1 MAPKTVLITGCSS
14 GIGLALAVR
23 LARDKQRRFRVIATM
38 RNVGRSGA
46 LAAAAG
52 PALGRTLEIKQ
63 LDVCDEDSIRACLNS
78 IPGRHIDVLVSNAGV
93 GMAGPLECQSLA
105 AMQSLMDTNFFGL
118 VRLVKEVLPDM
129 KRRRGGHIVVIS
141 SIMGLQ
147 GIVFNDIYAASKFA
161 VEGFCESLVV
171 QALRFNVAISLV
183 EPGPVTT
190 EFEMK
195 LYEEAKRADY
205 SRTDPETADI
215 FTNLYLRNSRDVFA
229 SLGQTP
235 EDIAEHTLRVIEAAR
250 PPFRHQTN
258 VAYTPMAALKHADP
272 SGALMT
278 DAFYK
283 LVFKYDAVLRLS
295 LRAIRLLRWKAQK
308 KPSWLPPRFPLQLR
322 RSQGHRT
329 ASPVPRMEGAG
340 MQVWRGCGVLSVA
353 PPKPLPGPPAPCAR
367 SWMAAAAPCTSSCGS
382 GWLQAP
388 WGQDDGGGRGNIFAL
403 SPPFCT
409 G

>member
-1 MAPKTVLITGCSS
+1 MSPKTVLITGCSS

-23 LARDKQRRFRVIATM
+23 LAKDKQ
-38 RNVGRSGA
+38 NVSRSGA

-52 PALGRTLEIKQ
+52 PALGQTLEIKQ
-63 LDVCDEDSIRACLNS
+63 LDVCDEGSIRACLDS
-78 IPGRHIDVLVSNAGV
+78 IPGRHVDILVSNAGV

-171 QALRFNVAISLV
+171 QALAPFPGRISLV
-183 EPGPVTT
+183 EPGPVMT
-190 EFEMK
+190 EFEVK
-195 LYEEAKRADY
+195 LYEEAERADY

-215 FTNLYLRNSRDVFA
+215 FTNLYLRNSKDIFA
-229 SLGQTP
+229 SLGQSP
-235 EDIAEHTLRVIEAAR
+235 EDIAEVTGWGVAPFPTPQPGSPWLRWA
-250 PPFRHQTN
+250 TN
-258 VAYTPMAALKHADP
+258 AAYTPMAALKHADP

-308 KPSWLPPRFPLQLR
+308 VK
-322 RSQGHRT
+322 
-329 ASPVPRMEGAG
+329 EGARLLG
-340 MQVWRGCGVLSVA
+340 F
-353 PPKPLPGPPAPCAR
+353 K
-367 SWMAAAAPCTSSCGS
+367 
-382 GWLQAP
+382 
-388 WGQDDGGGRGNIFAL
+388 
-403 SPPFCT
+403 
-409 G
+409 

>member
-1 MAPKTVLITGCSS
+1 
-14 GIGLALAVR
+14 LALAVR

-52 PALGRTLEIKQ
+52 SALGRTLEIKQ
-63 LDVCDEDSIRACLNS
+63 LDVCDEGSIRACLDG

-93 GMAGPLECQSLA
+93 GMVGPLECQSLA

-147 GIVFNDIYAASKFA
+147 D
-161 VEGFCESLVV
+161 
-171 QALRFNVAISLV
+171 
-183 EPGPVTT
+183 
-190 EFEMK
+190 
-195 LYEEAKRADY
+195 
-205 SRTDPETADI
+205 
-215 FTNLYLRNSRDVFA
+215 
-229 SLGQTP
+229 
-235 EDIAEHTLRVIEAAR
+235 TLRVIEAAR

-308 KPSWLPPRFPLQLR
+308 VK
-322 RSQGHRT
+322 
-329 ASPVPRMEGAG
+329 EGARLLG
-340 MQVWRGCGVLSVA
+340 F
-353 PPKPLPGPPAPCAR
+353 K
-367 SWMAAAAPCTSSCGS
+367 
-382 GWLQAP
+382 
-388 WGQDDGGGRGNIFAL
+388 
-403 SPPFCT
+403 
-409 G
+409 

>member
-23 LARDKQRRFRVIATM
+23 LARDKKRRFRVIATM
-38 RNVGRSGA
+38 RNVGRSTA

-63 LDVCDEDSIRACLNS
+63 LDVCDENSIRACIDS
-78 IPGRHIDVLVSNAGV
+78 IPGRHVDILVSNAGV

-129 KRRRGGHIVVIS
+129 KRRRSGHIVVIS

-195 LYEEAKRADY
+195 LYEEAERADY

-215 FTNLYLRNSRDVFA
+215 FTNLYLRNSKDVFA

-258 VAYTPMAALKHADP
+258 AAYTPMAALKHADP

-308 KPSWLPPRFPLQLR
+308 VK
-322 RSQGHRT
+322 
-329 ASPVPRMEGAG
+329 EGARLLG
-340 MQVWRGCGVLSVA
+340 F
-353 PPKPLPGPPAPCAR
+353 K
-367 SWMAAAAPCTSSCGS
+367 
-382 GWLQAP
+382 
-388 WGQDDGGGRGNIFAL
+388 
-403 SPPFCT
+403 
-409 G
+409 

>member
-1 MAPKTVLITGCSS
+1 
-14 GIGLALAVR
+14 
-23 LARDKQRRFRVIATM
+23 
-38 RNVGRSGA
+38 
-46 LAAAAG
+46 
-52 PALGRTLEIKQ
+52 
-63 LDVCDEDSIRACLNS
+63 
-78 IPGRHIDVLVSNAGV
+78 VSNAGV

-190 EFEMK
+190 EFEAK
-195 LYEEAKRADY
+195 LYEEAERADY
-205 SRTDPETADI
+205 SRTDPETAEI
-215 FTNLYLRNSRDVFA
+215 FTNLYLRNSKDVFA

-258 VAYTPMAALKHADP
+258 AAYTPLTALKHADP
-272 SGALMT
+272 SGALLT
-278 DAFYK
+278 HTFYK

-295 LRAIRLLRWKAQK
+295 LR
-308 KPSWLPPRFPLQLR
+308 
-322 RSQGHRT
+322 
-329 ASPVPRMEGAG
+329 
-340 MQVWRGCGVLSVA
+340 
-353 PPKPLPGPPAPCAR
+353 
-367 SWMAAAAPCTSSCGS
+367 
-382 GWLQAP
+382 
-388 WGQDDGGGRGNIFAL
+388 
-403 SPPFCT
+403 
-409 G
+409 